1 MRLTKFVLLA
11 LFSIGS
17 NGREFITVPTWAPIT
32 ADSPPLNSAGYRVED
47 FGGGAYMVTDNQYN
61 CVFFVSTEGVILV
74 DAPASIG
81 PNIAYAIGNT
91 TDQRVTHVIYSHA
104 HADHIGS
111 AFLFKNITRIAHS
124 ITKDLLSATPN
135 SDDPLPDVTFEDE
148 YSLLQGNQSIQ
159 LAYKGTN
166 HQPGNIFIYA
176 PSQKVL
182 MLVDVVFPGWAP
194 FAYLGEAEDVPGF
207 IQAHDQILEYDFVH
221 FVGGHL
227 TRSGVR
233 ADVVAQREYIN
244 DLKNNCDNALTL
256 SKQPPNA
263 TNPISKQYLLNVAL
277 QANPGNPWAGF
288 KLYLDSVASYCNNE
302 TNQKWLGQL
311 SAVDVYGMENSYAMV
326 AALSETNLGLSG

>member
-1 MRLTKFVLLA
+1 MRVIDFVYLA
-11 LFSIGS
+11 LFSIGT
-17 NGREFITVPTWAPIT
+17 NARDLLTVPTWAPVT
-32 ADSPPLNSAGYRVED
+32 TDSPPLNGAGYRVET

-61 CVFFVSTEGVILV
+61 CVFFVSSEGVILV

-81 PNIAYAIGNT
+81 QNIAYAISNT
-91 TDQRVTHVIYSHA
+91 TDKRVTHVIYSHA

-111 AFLFKNITRIAHS
+111 AYLFKNATHIAHS
-124 ITKDLLSATPN
+124 ITKDLLAATPS
-135 SDDPLPDVTFEDE
+135 SDDPLPDVIFEDD
-148 YSLLQGNQSIQ
+148 YSLLNGNQTIQ
-159 LAYKGTN
+159 LSYKGTN

-207 IQAHDQILEYDFVH
+207 IQAHDQILEYDFDH

-233 ADVVAQREYIN
+233 ADVEAQREYIH
-244 DLKNNCDNALTL
+244 DLKNNCNNALAL
-256 SKQPPNA
+256 SKQPANA
-263 TNPISKQYLLNVAL
+263 TNPISQQHLVNAAL

-288 KLYLDSVASYCNNE
+288 KLYLDSVASYCNNA
-302 TNQKWLGQL
+302 TNEKWLGRL

>member
-1 MRLTKFVLLA
+1 MRLINTLFLS
-11 LFSIGS
+11 LFSLGS
-17 NGREFITVPTWAPIT
+17 CGRELLTAPTWAPIT
-32 ADSPPLNSAGYRVED
+32 TDSPPLNSAGYRVEA

-61 CVFFVSTEGVILV
+61 CVFFVSTNGVILV
-74 DAPASIG
+74 DAPVSIG
-81 PNIAYAIGNT
+81 QNIAYAIGNT
-91 TDQRVTHVIYSHA
+91 TDKRVTHVIYSHA

-111 AFLFKNITRIAHS
+111 AHIFDNATHIAHR
-124 ITKDLLSATPN
+124 ITKDLLSATPG

-148 YSLLQGNQSIQ
+148 YSLLYGNQTIQ
-159 LAYKGTN
+159 LSYKGTN

-176 PSQKVL
+176 PSQRVL
-182 MLVDVVFPGWAP
+182 MLVDVIFPGWAP

-207 IQAHDQILEYDFVH
+207 IQAHDQILEYEFDH

-244 DLKNNCDNALTL
+244 DLKNNCNNAVAL
-256 SKQPPNA
+256 SRQPANA
-263 TNPISKQYLLNVAL
+263 TNPISQQYLVNAAL

-288 KLYLDSVASYCNNE
+288 KLYFDSVASYCNNA
-302 TNQKWLGQL
+302 TNQKWLGRL

-326 AALSETNLGLSG
+326 VALMETNLGLSG

>member
-1 MRLTKFVLLA
+1 MQ
-11 LFSIGS
+11 S
-17 NGREFITVPTWAPIT
+17 
-32 ADSPPLNSAGYRVED
+32 
-47 FGGGAYMVTDNQYN
+47 
-61 CVFFVSTEGVILV
+61 
-74 DAPASIG
+74 
-81 PNIAYAIGNT
+81 
-91 TDQRVTHVIYSHA
+91 VIYSHA

>member
-1 MRLTKFVLLA
+1 MDLTTFLLLA
-11 LFSIGS
+11 LCSLGS
-17 NGREFITVPTWAPIT
+17 RGQEFPTVPTWAPVT
-32 ADSPPLNSAGYRVED
+32 TDAPPLNTAGYRVEA

-61 CVFFVSTEGVILV
+61 CVFFVSTEGVTLV
-74 DAPASIG
+74 DAPESIG
-81 PNIAYAIGNT
+81 QNIAYAIGNT
-91 TDQRVTHVIYSHA
+91 TDKRVTHVIYSHA

-111 AFLFKNITRIAHS
+111 AYLFKNATYIAHS
-124 ITKDLLSATPN
+124 ITKDLLSATPG
-135 SDDPLPDVTFEDE
+135 SDDPLPDVTFDDE
-148 YSLLQGNQSIQ
+148 YSLLCGNQTIQ
-159 LAYKGTN
+159 LSYKGTN

-233 ADVVAQREYIN
+233 ADVEAQREYIN
-244 DLKNNCDNALTL
+244 DLKNNCNNALAL
-256 SKQPPNA
+256 SKQPANV
-263 TNPISKQYLLNVAL
+263 TNPISQQHLVTAAL

-288 KLYLDSVASYCNNE
+288 KLYLDSVASYCNNA
-302 TNQKWLGQL
+302 TNEKWLDRL